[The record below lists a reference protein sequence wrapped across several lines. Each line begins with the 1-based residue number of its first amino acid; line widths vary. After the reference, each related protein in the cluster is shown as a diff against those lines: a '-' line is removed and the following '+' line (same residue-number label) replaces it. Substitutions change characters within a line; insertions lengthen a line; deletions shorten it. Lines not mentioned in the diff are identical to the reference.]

1 MDPELQ
7 AIEDR
12 QLQVI
17 ARLRQL
23 RDSVDGLIK
32 KAGAGEGQQKGGKV
46 CAKPLQKAVNN
57 RSSNTKV
64 ASSALP
70 DVSLPSVR
78 TRTVFFQP
86 DANYFIAV
94 INSGKLILC
103 NCRNW

>member
-32 KAGAGEGQQKGGKV
+32 KAGPGGGQQKGGKV
-46 CAKPLQKAVNN
+46 RAKPPQKTLNN
-57 RSSNTKV
+57 RSSNAAVT
-64 ASSALP
+64 SNALS
-70 DVSLPSVR
+70 DVTLPSVR
-78 TRTVFFQP
+78 
-86 DANYFIAV
+86 
-94 INSGKLILC
+94 SLC
-103 NCRNW
+103 CQ